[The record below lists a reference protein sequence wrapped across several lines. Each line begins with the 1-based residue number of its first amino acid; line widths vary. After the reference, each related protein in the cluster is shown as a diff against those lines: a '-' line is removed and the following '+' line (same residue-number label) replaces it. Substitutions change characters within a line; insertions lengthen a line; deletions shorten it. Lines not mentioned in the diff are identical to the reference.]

1 MLCIDVPWRVYTDSK
16 KHGINNKNTESLN
29 FVSGILS
36 IFAPQISV
44 IMKRIFF
51 VLIFGLL
58 ALSACQKKGTNLFR
72 GDYSFKTSGSVTL
85 DEIVAEGDTI
95 EPASYVVA
103 LPNKIGQLE
112 ISALGNE
119 KDSLLVVMN
128 IMGGEVI
135 VTHAYCEGQNIILK
149 DFKNNSLNISIDGNI
164 NLSSEMTVKANGT
177 MYDENTL
184 ILNMTYDGV
193 AGMSNKNYDLY
204 GDNIN
209 LVATR
214 N

>member
-1 MLCIDVPWRVYTDSK
+1 
-16 KHGINNKNTESLN
+16 
-29 FVSGILS
+29 
-36 IFAPQISV
+36 
-44 IMKRIFF
+44 MKRIFF
-51 VLIFGLL
+51 VLVFGLL
-58 ALSACQKKGTNLFR
+58 VLSACQKKGTNLFR
-72 GDYSFKTSGSVTL
+72 GNYSFKTSGSVTL
-85 DEIVAEGDTI
+85 NEIVAENDTI
-95 EPASYVVA
+95 EPASYIVA

-135 VTHAYCEGQNIILK
+135 VTHAYCEGQDITLK
-149 DFKNNSLNISIDGNI
+149 DFKNNALNISIDGNSD
-164 NLSSEMTVKANGT
+164 LSCEVNVKANGT

-184 ILNMTYDGV
+184 ILNMTYEGV
-193 AGMSNKNYDLY
+193 ANVGNKKYNLY

-209 LVATR
+209 MAATR

>member
-1 MLCIDVPWRVYTDSK
+1 MPWRVYTDSK

-44 IMKRIFF
+44 SMKRIFF
-51 VLIFGLL
+51 VLIVGLL

-72 GDYSFKTSGSVTL
+72 GDYSFKISGNVTL

-135 VTHAYCEGQNIILK
+135 VTHAYCEGQDITLK
-149 DFKNNSLNISIDGNI
+149 DFKNNALNLSIDDNI
-164 NLSSEMTVKANGT
+164 DLACEVNVKANGT

-184 ILNMTYDGV
+184 ILNMTYEGV
-193 AGMSNKNYDLY
+193 ASVGNKKYNLY